1 MKCFQRGLCVSN
13 GIMGVYFDRQVLEK
27 ITVVVSLCLC
37 LKHEEL
43 NDENIKQN
51 LVQVRTTYDSIS
63 WLQVW

>member
-1 MKCFQRGLCVSN
+1 
-13 GIMGVYFDRQVLEK
+13 MGVYFDRQVLEK